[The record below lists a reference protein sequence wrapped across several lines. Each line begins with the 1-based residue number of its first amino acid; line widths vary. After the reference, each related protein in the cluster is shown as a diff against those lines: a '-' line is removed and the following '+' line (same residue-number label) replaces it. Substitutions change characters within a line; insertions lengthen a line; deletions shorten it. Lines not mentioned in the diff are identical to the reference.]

1 MSLELKEI
9 SLWFWACFKEGK
21 VIEVVRLGWQTML
34 TQFELLWTLA
44 EMWDCIASR
53 LWFSP
58 DCYIVCNF
66 MVDSYRDKD
75 VVAYF
80 LLPACLSTAGFNYLI
95 HDYLQKKSNVLS
107 NFLQFSNLT
116 KNIIAH
122 WYCIPIFKRLFNE
135 SKKFLSKS
143 KKMIKGK

>member
-9 SLWFWACFKEGK
+9 PLWFWACFK

-66 MVDSYRDKD
+66 MVDSYSDKD

-95 HDYLQKKSNVLS
+95 HDYLQKNPMC
-107 NFLQFSNLT
+107 FLTFYNSAIWQ

>member
-9 SLWFWACFKEGK
+9 PLWFWACFKEGK

-58 DCYIVCNF
+58 YCYILCNF

-95 HDYLQKKSNVLS
+95 HDYLQKNPMCFLTCYNSAIWQKISLLIDIVFLFLKGCSTNQR
-107 NFLQFSNLT
+107 NFCQSQ
-116 KNIIAH
+116 
-122 WYCIPIFKRLFNE
+122 KRW
-135 SKKFLSKS
+135 
-143 KKMIKGK
+143 